1 MFYPISL
8 GFQFYVVQYIT
19 KSNSYVEIKYQV
31 SLGMNEWKKLDPY
44 EMVKPKNK
52 IGLF

>member
-1 MFYPISL
+1 MFKPITF
-8 GFQFYVVQYIT
+8 GFKFYLAWYISR
-19 KSNSYVEIKYQV
+19 SNSYVVAKYQMP
-31 SLGMNEWKKLDPY
+31 LGMSEWNKLDPY